1 MAVKHVHGS
10 TTSLNGC
17 NVEIDGD
24 VIYAVLPP
32 HIIGFRGV
40 VHITGGQGCPNGD
53 LFFGTEAEGGS
64 ATSAPPDK
72 HNRQQK

>member
-1 MAVKHVHGS
+1 MAVKHVQGS

-17 NVEIDGD
+17 KVEIDGD

-40 VHITGGQGCPNGD
+40 VHITGGEGCPNGD
-53 LFFGTEAEGGS
+53 LFFGSTEEGGS
-64 ATSAPPDK
+64 ATAPPPDK
-72 HNRQQK
+72 HKRQQK